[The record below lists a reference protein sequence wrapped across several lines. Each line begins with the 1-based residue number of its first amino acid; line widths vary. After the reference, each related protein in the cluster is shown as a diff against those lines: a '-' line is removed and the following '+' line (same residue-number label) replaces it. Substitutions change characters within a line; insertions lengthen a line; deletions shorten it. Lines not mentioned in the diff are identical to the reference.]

1 MKELSKFKSRK
12 EWEDFVWSKIIED
25 LKKLKSEK
33 EIDGFLRNLLGS
45 GERKMIIKR
54 AVAIS
59 LIKQGKKYR
68 DIGEILWISPSTI
81 SSIKKNI
88 KNRTGYQGRQNLG
101 KKMPKPREKYL
112 FEDWFN
118 FLPPPPR
125 MVGKGRWRS
134 VNI

>member
-1 MKELSKFKSRK
+1 MKEISKFKSRK
-12 EWEDFVWSKIIED
+12 EWEDYIWLKIIND
-25 LKKLKSEK
+25 LKELKSEK
-33 EIDGFLRNLLGS
+33 EIDGFLRNLLGF

-68 DIGEILWISPSTI
+68 DMGEILWISPSTI

-88 KNRTGYQGRQNLG
+88 KNRAGYQGRRNSG
-101 KKMPKPREKYL
+101 KIIQPREKYL

-118 FLPPPPR
+118 FLPSPPK
-125 MVGKGRWRS
+125 MVGKGRWGS
-134 VNI
+134 IHV